1 MQRFSS
7 IRIAAL
13 FLLFIAAV
21 PQLHAQKTMADR
33 KNTVIAFFRT
43 ADVGVNYAAATAR
56 VLDPMTREDGFAMLE
71 ELTTNVSPNV
81 IERCRMTAAYVRLH
95 QMLPDSM
102 RLRIEY
108 IWGSFPLRPFDGE
121 YEQVGYYGSLYLMTR
136 FAGNNATFFNGKSRT
151 ENEQDAR
158 AWLLHW
164 MQETTELGQ
173 REFDSPTYS
182 SLLLSTLILL
192 RDFAPDDDMRRRAE
206 LMAQW
211 LLADYAHDYLNGSYC
226 GAHGREHMMSAMNP
240 AASDVSSIG
249 WVYFG
254 DGPQLWGLDQ
264 LFISLS
270 DFEPLSAIVE
280 LATRRAEPYE
290 SWERKRSAVVYR
302 GGGKISESVIRYTY
316 MDPLY
321 AIGSIPGG
329 LIQPREQHSWDV
341 TWISDNPENP
351 ATLFVMQPYS
361 DPASLTSFM
370 PHSAEISMRTVG
382 LIDPYFSTVTKTV
395 GGSPFEDVF
404 QHKNTLIALYDIGEV
419 SRFPVVA
426 GFFPPTVKSMDI
438 DSLRSRWITI
448 NAGDVYL
455 AVYPLA
461 PYRLVDGMFGKMFF
475 SSHKRNGVIVHVVG
489 RNKAGSYEQFKK
501 AIRATKV
508 DTSNFASDRLIR
520 YTTPAGDKLEF
531 TFGGKRSVNGTTPAM
546 KEDMLFDSPL
556 LYSKRGTGVLTI
568 KSTKGDVVIDMR
580 ARAVR

>member
-1 MQRFSS
+1 MQRFIS

-13 FLLFIAAV
+13 VLLFFAAL
-21 PQLHAQKTMADR
+21 PQLHAQKTIADR
-33 KNTVIAFFRT
+33 KDTVIAFFRT

-56 VLDPMTREDGFAMLE
+56 VLDSVTREDGLAMLE
-71 ELTTNVSPNV
+71 ELTTNVTPNV

-108 IWGSFPLRPFDGE
+108 IWGGFPLRPFDGE

-136 FAGNNATFFNGKSRT
+136 FAGNDATFFNGKSRG

-173 REFDSPTYS
+173 REFDSPTYA
-182 SLLLSTLILL
+182 SLLISTLILL

-211 LLADYAHDYLNGSYC
+211 LLADFSHDYLNGSYC
-226 GAHGREHMMSAMNP
+226 GAHGREQMMSAMNP

-264 LFISLS
+264 LFIALS
-270 DFEPLSAIVE
+270 DFEPLPAIVE
-280 LATRRAEPYE
+280 LATRRTEPYE
-290 SWERKRSAVVYR
+290 SWERKRSAAVYR
-302 GGGKISESVIRYTY
+302 GGDKITESVVRYTY

-341 TWISDNPENP
+341 TWLSDDPRDP
-351 ATLFVMQPYS
+351 ATLFVMHPYS
-361 DPASLTSFM
+361 DPASLSAFM
-370 PHSAEISMRTVG
+370 PHSAEIAMRTVG
-382 LIDPYFSTVTKTV
+382 LIDPYFGTVTKTV

-419 SRFPVVA
+419 SRFPVIT
-426 GFFPPTVKSMDI
+426 GFFPPKVKSLDN

-461 PYRLVDGMFGKMFF
+461 PFRLVDGMFGKMFF

-508 DTSNFASDRLIR
+508 DTSHFASDRLIR

-531 TFGGKRSVNGTTPAM
+531 AFGGKRSINGKTPAM

-556 LYSKRGTGVLTI
+556 LQSQRGTGVLTI

-580 ARAVR
+580 ARAVH